1 MKDSI
6 IRWVAAFAL
15 LAVIAVAAIFV
26 VDDDEVSSEA
36 IEEKFQA
43 LENETSSVDE
53 NHTLLDQDGN
63 SNPKRDFKKEKFDRR
78 DGLKKK
84 KSKGKFDRA
93 GRGGK
98 SKKGKPGM
106 SKPLPPMMGEGFMPP
121 MMGEMDGGHWG
132 SHDRHMPPMM
142 GEGFMPP
149 MMGMMGEGFMPPMM
163 GEFGPTGLGEGFMPP
178 MMGEMDGGHWGS
190 HDRHMPPMMGE
201 GFMPPMMG
209 MMGEGFMPPMMG
221 EFGPTGLGEGFM
233 PPMMGMMGEGFERRE
248 SEIFKEIQQ
257 IFDSIL
263 DSLESIEKS
272 DSVGSKATDEEI
284 SQSGELTLSLIEEL
298 IKETFDQRFE
308 DEISEL
314 VDRVAKDAVTQIIEG
329 LNQESYEQSLEGTT
343 ESN

>member
-6 IRWVAAFAL
+6 IRWVVAFAL

-63 SNPKRDFKKEKFDRR
+63 SNPKRDFKKDKFDRR

-84 KSKGKFDRA
+84 KPKGKFDRA

-106 SKPLPPMMGEGFMPP
+106 SKPLPPMMGET
-121 MMGEMDGGHWG
+121 DGGHWG
-132 SHDRHMPPMM
+132 LHDRH
-142 GEGFMPP
+142 
-149 MMGMMGEGFMPPMM
+149 
-163 GEFGPTGLGEGFMPP
+163 
-178 MMGEMDGGHWGS
+178 
-190 HDRHMPPMMGE
+190 
-201 GFMPPMMG
+201 
-209 MMGEGFMPPMMG
+209 MPPMMG

-329 LNQESYEQSLEGTT
+329 LKQESYEQSLEGTT

>member
-178 MMGEMDGGHWGS
+178 MMG
-190 HDRHMPPMMGE
+190 
-201 GFMPPMMG
+201 
-209 MMGEGFMPPMMG
+209 
-221 EFGPTGLGEGFM
+221 
-233 PPMMGMMGEGFERRE
+233 MMGEGFERRE

>member
-1 MKDSI
+1 
-6 IRWVAAFAL
+6 
-15 LAVIAVAAIFV
+15 
-26 VDDDEVSSEA
+26 
-36 IEEKFQA
+36 
-43 LENETSSVDE
+43 
-53 NHTLLDQDGN
+53 
-63 SNPKRDFKKEKFDRR
+63 
-78 DGLKKK
+78 
-84 KSKGKFDRA
+84 
-93 GRGGK
+93 
-98 SKKGKPGM
+98 
-106 SKPLPPMMGEGFMPP
+106 MM
-121 MMGEMDGGHWG
+121 
-132 SHDRHMPPMM
+132 
-142 GEGFMPP
+142 
-149 MMGMMGEGFMPPMM
+149 
-163 GEFGPTGLGEGFMPP
+163 
-178 MMGEMDGGHWGS
+178 
-190 HDRHMPPMMGE
+190 
-201 GFMPPMMG
+201 
-209 MMGEGFMPPMMG
+209 
-221 EFGPTGLGEGFM
+221 GEGFM

>member
-36 IEEKFQA
+36 IEEKLQV
-43 LENETSSVDE
+43 LKNKTSNVDK
-53 NHTLLDQDGN
+53 NHSLFKEGDHLDQK
-63 SNPKRDFKKEKFDRR
+63 SELKKEKFKDISDRR

-84 KSKGKFDRA
+84 KSKDKFDRS
-93 GRGGK
+93 GRSGK
-98 SKKGKPGM
+98 SKKGKPDM
-106 SKPLPPMMGEGFMPP
+106 SKPLPPMMGE
-121 MMGEMDGGHWG
+121 HWD

-142 GEGFMPP
+142 GEFGPNGLGEGFMPP

-163 GEFGPTGLGEGFMPP
+163 GE
-178 MMGEMDGGHWGS
+178 
-190 HDRHMPPMMGE
+190 
-201 GFMPPMMG
+201 
-209 MMGEGFMPPMMG
+209 
-221 EFGPTGLGEGFM
+221 
-233 PPMMGMMGEGFERRE
+233 GFETRE
-248 SEIFKEIQQ
+248 SEMFKEIEQ
-257 IFDSIL
+257 IFDAIL

-329 LNQESYEQSLEGTT
+329 LEQGSVEQSLEGTT

>member
-36 IEEKFQA
+36 IEEKLQV
-43 LENETSSVDE
+43 LKNKTSNVDK
-53 NHTLLDQDGN
+53 NHSLFKEGDHLDQK
-63 SNPKRDFKKEKFDRR
+63 SELKKEKFKDISDRR

-84 KSKGKFDRA
+84 KSKDKFDRS
-93 GRGGK
+93 GRSGK
-98 SKKGKPGM
+98 FKKGKLDM
-106 SKPLPPMMGEGFMPP
+106 SKPLPP
-121 MMGEMDGGHWG
+121 MMGEMDGGHWD

-142 GEGFMPP
+142 GMMHEGLMPPMMGMMHEGLMPP
-149 MMGMMGEGFMPPMM
+149 MMGMMGEGLMPPMM
-163 GEFGPTGLGEGFMPP
+163 GMMHEGLMPPMMGMMHEGFMPP
-178 MMGEMDGGHWGS
+178 MMGE
-190 HDRHMPPMMGE
+190 
-201 GFMPPMMG
+201 
-209 MMGEGFMPPMMG
+209 
-221 EFGPTGLGEGFM
+221 
-233 PPMMGMMGEGFERRE
+233 GFETRE
-248 SEIFKEIQQ
+248 SEMFKEIER
-257 IFDSIL
+257 IFDAIL

-284 SQSGELTLSLIEEL
+284 SQSDELTLSLIEEF

-329 LNQESYEQSLEGTT
+329 LEQGSVEQSLEGTT

>member
-36 IEEKFQA
+36 IEEKLQV
-43 LENETSSVDE
+43 LKNKTSNVDK
-53 NHTLLDQDGN
+53 NHSLFKEGDHLDQK
-63 SNPKRDFKKEKFDRR
+63 SELKKEKFKDISDRR

-84 KSKGKFDRA
+84 KSKDKFDRS
-93 GRGGK
+93 GRSGK
-98 SKKGKPGM
+98 SKKGKPDM
-106 SKPLPPMMGEGFMPP
+106 SKPLPP
-121 MMGEMDGGHWG
+121 MMGEMDGGHWD

-142 GEGFMPP
+142 G
-149 MMGMMGEGFMPPMM
+149 MMHEGFMPPMM
-163 GEFGPTGLGEGFMPP
+163 GEFGPN
-178 MMGEMDGGHWGS
+178 
-190 HDRHMPPMMGE
+190 
-201 GFMPPMMG
+201 
-209 MMGEGFMPPMMG
+209 
-221 EFGPTGLGEGFM
+221 GLGEGFM
-233 PPMMGMMGEGFERRE
+233 PPMMGMMHEGFMPPMMGEGFETRE
-248 SEIFKEIQQ
+248 SEMFKEIER
-257 IFDSIL
+257 IFDAIL

-284 SQSGELTLSLIEEL
+284 SQSDELTLSLIEEF

-329 LNQESYEQSLEGTT
+329 LEQGSVEQSLEGTT

>member
-36 IEEKFQA
+36 IEEKLQV
-43 LENETSSVDE
+43 LKNKTSNVDK
-53 NHTLLDQDGN
+53 NHSLFKEGDHLDQK
-63 SNPKRDFKKEKFDRR
+63 SELKKEKFKDISDRR

-84 KSKGKFDRA
+84 KSKDKFDRS
-93 GRGGK
+93 GRSGK
-98 SKKGKPGM
+98 FKKGKPDM
-106 SKPLPPMMGEGFMPP
+106 SKPLPP
-121 MMGEMDGGHWG
+121 MMGEMDGGHWD
-132 SHDRHMPPMM
+132 SHDRH
-142 GEGFMPP
+142 MPP

-163 GEFGPTGLGEGFMPP
+163 GEFGPNGLGEGFMPP
-178 MMGEMDGGHWGS
+178 MMGE
-190 HDRHMPPMMGE
+190 
-201 GFMPPMMG
+201 
-209 MMGEGFMPPMMG
+209 
-221 EFGPTGLGEGFM
+221 
-233 PPMMGMMGEGFERRE
+233 GFETRE
-248 SEIFKEIQQ
+248 SEMFKEIER
-257 IFDSIL
+257 IFDAIL

-284 SQSGELTLSLIEEL
+284 SQSDELTLSLIEEF

-329 LNQESYEQSLEGTT
+329 LEQGSVEQSLEGTT

>member
-36 IEEKFQA
+36 IEEKLQV
-43 LENETSSVDE
+43 LKNKTSNVDK
-53 NHTLLDQDGN
+53 NHSLFKEGDHLDQK
-63 SNPKRDFKKEKFDRR
+63 SELKKEKFKDISDRR

-84 KSKGKFDRA
+84 KSKDKFDRS
-93 GRGGK
+93 GRSGK
-98 SKKGKPGM
+98 SKKGKPDM
-106 SKPLPPMMGEGFMPP
+106 SKPLPP
-121 MMGEMDGGHWG
+121 MMGEMDGGHWD

-142 GEGFMPP
+142 G
-149 MMGMMGEGFMPPMM
+149 MMHEGFMPPMM
-163 GEFGPTGLGEGFMPP
+163 GEFGPN
-178 MMGEMDGGHWGS
+178 
-190 HDRHMPPMMGE
+190 
-201 GFMPPMMG
+201 
-209 MMGEGFMPPMMG
+209 
-221 EFGPTGLGEGFM
+221 GLGEGFM
-233 PPMMGMMGEGFERRE
+233 PPMMGMMHEGFMPPMMGKGFETRE
-248 SEIFKEIQQ
+248 SEMFKEIER
-257 IFDSIL
+257 IFDAIL

-284 SQSGELTLSLIEEL
+284 SQSDELTLSLIEEF

-329 LNQESYEQSLEGTT
+329 LEQGSVEQSLEGTT

>member
-163 GEFGPTGLGEGFMPP
+163 G
-178 MMGEMDGGHWGS
+178 MMGEC
-190 HDRHMPPMMGE
+190 
-201 GFMPPMMG
+201 
-209 MMGEGFMPPMMG
+209 FMPPMMG

>member
-36 IEEKFQA
+36 IEEKLQV
-43 LENETSSVDE
+43 LKNKTSNVDK
-53 NHTLLDQDGN
+53 NHSLFKEGDHLDQK
-63 SNPKRDFKKEKFDRR
+63 SELKKEKFKDISDRR

-84 KSKGKFDRA
+84 KSKDKFDRS
-93 GRGGK
+93 GRSGK
-98 SKKGKPGM
+98 SKKGKPDM
-106 SKPLPPMMGEGFMPP
+106 SKPLPP
-121 MMGEMDGGHWG
+121 MMGEMDGGHWD

-142 GEGFMPP
+142 G
-149 MMGMMGEGFMPPMM
+149 MMHEGFMPPMM
-163 GEFGPTGLGEGFMPP
+163 GEFGPNGLGEGFMPP
-178 MMGEMDGGHWGS
+178 MMGE
-190 HDRHMPPMMGE
+190 
-201 GFMPPMMG
+201 
-209 MMGEGFMPPMMG
+209 
-221 EFGPTGLGEGFM
+221 
-233 PPMMGMMGEGFERRE
+233 GFETRE
-248 SEIFKEIQQ
+248 SEMFKEIER
-257 IFDSIL
+257 IFDAIL

-284 SQSGELTLSLIEEL
+284 SQSDELTLSLIEEF

-329 LNQESYEQSLEGTT
+329 LEQGSVEQSLEGTT

>member
-36 IEEKFQA
+36 IEEKLQV
-43 LENETSSVDE
+43 LKNKTSNVDK
-53 NHTLLDQDGN
+53 NHSLFKEGDHLDQK
-63 SNPKRDFKKEKFDRR
+63 SELKKEKFKDISDRR

-84 KSKGKFDRA
+84 KSKDKFDRS
-93 GRGGK
+93 GRSGK
-98 SKKGKPGM
+98 SKKGKPDM
-106 SKPLPPMMGEGFMPP
+106 SKPLPP
-121 MMGEMDGGHWG
+121 MMGEMDGGHWD
-132 SHDRHMPPMM
+132 SHDRH
-142 GEGFMPP
+142 MPP

-163 GEFGPTGLGEGFMPP
+163 GMMHEGLMPPMMGMMHEGFMPP
-178 MMGEMDGGHWGS
+178 MMGE
-190 HDRHMPPMMGE
+190 
-201 GFMPPMMG
+201 
-209 MMGEGFMPPMMG
+209 
-221 EFGPTGLGEGFM
+221 
-233 PPMMGMMGEGFERRE
+233 GFETRE
-248 SEIFKEIQQ
+248 SEMFKEIER
-257 IFDSIL
+257 IFDAIL

-284 SQSGELTLSLIEEL
+284 SQSDELTLSLIEEF

-329 LNQESYEQSLEGTT
+329 LEQGSVEQSLEGTT

>member
-121 MMGEMDGGHWG
+121 MMG
-132 SHDRHMPPMM
+132 
-142 GEGFMPP
+142 
-149 MMGMMGEGFMPPMM
+149 MMGMMGEGFMPP
-163 GEFGPTGLGEGFMPP
+163 
-178 MMGEMDGGHWGS
+178 
-190 HDRHMPPMMGE
+190 
-201 GFMPPMMG
+201 
-209 MMGEGFMPPMMG
+209 
-221 EFGPTGLGEGFM
+221 
-233 PPMMGMMGEGFERRE
+233 MMGEGFERRE

>member
-36 IEEKFQA
+36 IEEKLQV
-43 LENETSSVDE
+43 LKNKTSNVDK
-53 NHTLLDQDGN
+53 NHSLFKEGDHLDQK
-63 SNPKRDFKKEKFDRR
+63 SELKKEKFKDISDRR

-84 KSKGKFDRA
+84 KSKDKFDRS
-93 GRGGK
+93 GRSGK
-98 SKKGKPGM
+98 FKKGKLDM
-106 SKPLPPMMGEGFMPP
+106 SKPLPP
-121 MMGEMDGGHWG
+121 MMGEMDGGHWD

-142 GEGFMPP
+142 G

-163 GEFGPTGLGEGFMPP
+163 GEFGPN
-178 MMGEMDGGHWGS
+178 
-190 HDRHMPPMMGE
+190 
-201 GFMPPMMG
+201 
-209 MMGEGFMPPMMG
+209 
-221 EFGPTGLGEGFM
+221 GLGEGFM
-233 PPMMGMMGEGFERRE
+233 PPMMGMMHEGFMPPMMGEGFETRE
-248 SEIFKEIQQ
+248 SEMFKEIER
-257 IFDSIL
+257 IFDAIL

-284 SQSGELTLSLIEEL
+284 SQSDELTLSLIEEF

-329 LNQESYEQSLEGTT
+329 LEQGSVEQSLEGTT